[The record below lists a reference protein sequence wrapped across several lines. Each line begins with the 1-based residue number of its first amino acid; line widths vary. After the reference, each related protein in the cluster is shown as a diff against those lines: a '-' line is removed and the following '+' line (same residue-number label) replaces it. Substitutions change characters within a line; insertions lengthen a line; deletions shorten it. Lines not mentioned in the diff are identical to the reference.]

1 MEIFPLSH
9 KDDDTIALWNF
20 GKGFILT
27 IYPYIFHTELVR
39 KKCSEEL
46 ELEFLETEDPTR
58 RGGPRSLELSEI
70 LCCLIMSQ

>member
-9 KDDDTIALWNF
+9 IDDDTIALWNF

-39 KKCSEEL
+39 KKML
-46 ELEFLETEDPTR
+46 
-58 RGGPRSLELSEI
+58 RGIGAGILGNRGPH
-70 LCCLIMSQ
+70 